1 MKLSERFK
9 SIFLQISCC
18 FCLLFTAST
27 IFCISISKNPMD
39 FSQKNVQILNDRKL
53 VDTED
58 KVSAQFLVR
67 AAEICLLQ
75 INYAQ
80 LAQTHANTVDVK
92 ELGKINE
99 LFHTKKYVEII
110 TVLQE
115 KKYSIPTSLN
125 SNDEENFSNVYRA
138 KNDSFDKKLCNGIA
152 ASNANAIDVFEKMK
166 SNTHDTLI
174 IKMASTII
182 SQLKNQR
189 EYTLICQNKFQ
200 QYK

>member
-9 SIFLQISCC
+9 LIFLQISCC

-39 FSQKNVQILNDRKL
+39 FSQQNVQILNDRKL
-53 VDTED
+53 GETED

-75 INYAQ
+75 VNYAQ
-80 LAQTHANTVDVK
+80 LAQVRANTVDVM

-115 KKYSIPTSLN
+115 KKYSIPTSL
-125 SNDEENFSNVYRA
+125 SSKDDENFSNVYRTQ
-138 KNDSFDKKLCNGIA
+138 NDSFDKKLCNEIA
-152 ASNANAIDVFEKMK
+152 ESNANGIDIFEKMK
-166 SNTHDTLI
+166 NNTHDTLI

-182 SQLKNQR
+182 LELKNQR

-200 QYK
+200 